1 MFDRTSLHVALLL
14 WGFIFSL
21 IAALCMFMSKNF
33 DKTKRKLLLALLLNC
48 SLLLFGD
55 ALAWEFRGTPGT
67 VAYYVVKISNFAVF
81 FLSDSLLFF
90 YHTYLCVCLFR
101 GKKQIPRQRI
111 IMVYGIAII
120 GMALVIASQF
130 LNFYYYIDAHNFY
143 HRNFLHP
150 LSMFLPILG
159 MIIDFSFVF
168 QWRREIS
175 RQLFISLVSYM
186 VLPLLAMILQ
196 TFYYGISL
204 VNIAI
209 SISMILLFVV
219 AMIEQNQNLAQKE
232 KEAADLRISI
242 MISQITPHFIYN
254 TLTSIQQLCDT
265 DPKQAE
271 ETVGEFAEYL
281 RGNLES
287 LGLDR
292 PVPFERELNH
302 VKSYLAIEKKRFGDR
317 VKTAYNI
324 QEEEF
329 LIPSLTLQP
338 MVENAVKHGLCKKKG
353 GGTVCISTKR
363 DGDYVQIVIQDDGAG
378 FDVNRKM
385 DDGRVHV
392 GIQNVRTRLKDM
404 CDGTLEVSSTPG
416 KGTQVV
422 ITLPQK

>member
-1 MFDRTSLHVALLL
+1 
-14 WGFIFSL
+14 
-21 IAALCMFMSKNF
+21 
-33 DKTKRKLLLALLLNC
+33 
-48 SLLLFGD
+48 
-55 ALAWEFRGTPGT
+55 
-67 VAYYVVKISNFAVF
+67 
-81 FLSDSLLFF
+81 
-90 YHTYLCVCLFR
+90 
-101 GKKQIPRQRI
+101 
-111 IMVYGIAII
+111 
-120 GMALVIASQF
+120 
-130 LNFYYYIDAHNFY
+130 
-143 HRNFLHP
+143 
-150 LSMFLPILG
+150 
-159 MIIDFSFVF
+159 
-168 QWRREIS
+168 
-175 RQLFISLVSYM
+175 
-186 VLPLLAMILQ
+186 
-196 TFYYGISL
+196 
-204 VNIAI
+204 
-209 SISMILLFVV
+209 
-219 AMIEQNQNLAQKE
+219 MIEQNQNLAQKE

-242 MISQITPHFIYN
+242 MISQIAPHFIYN

>member
-33 DKTKRKLLLALLLNC
+33 DKTKRKVLLALLLNC
-48 SLLLFGD
+48 SFLLFSD
-55 ALAWEFRGTPGT
+55 ALAWEFRGIPGT

-101 GKKQIPRQRI
+101 GKKQLPERRI
-111 IMVYGIAII
+111 IFVYGIAIV
-120 GMALVIASQF
+120 GMILVIASQF
-130 LNFYYYIDAHNFY
+130 LNFYYYIDVHNYY

-150 LSMFLPILG
+150 LSMILPILG

-168 QWRREIS
+168 QRRKEIS
-175 RQLFISLVSYM
+175 RQLFISLISYM
-186 VLPLLAMILQ
+186 VLPLIAMVFQI
-196 TFYYGISL
+196 FYYGISL

-219 AMIEQNQNLAQKE
+219 AMIEQNQNLAKKE

-242 MISQITPHFIYN
+242 MISQIAPHFIYN

-287 LGLDR
+287 LGLEH

-302 VKSYLAIEKKRFGDR
+302 VKSYLAIEKKRFGER
-317 VKTAYNI
+317 VKTSYDI
-324 QEEEF
+324 QEDEF

-338 MVENAVKHGLCKKKG
+338 MIENAVKHGLCKKKG

-363 DGDYVQIVIQDDGAG
+363 DGDHVQIVIQDDGAG
-378 FDVNRKM
+378 FDVNRKI

-416 KGTQVV
+416 KGTRVV